1 MIIYY
6 KYKINIEIYEKK
18 IKKIVNFNFFVKV
31 FIFMIFFYYIL
42 KLVVR
47 LKFLQIFYVF
57 DRFIDLRVS

>member
-47 LKFLQIFYVF
+47 LKFL
-57 DRFIDLRVS
+57 